1 MDDIDFEELTGAL
14 RKIVDAFEE
23 EIAPY
28 AVSLCQKLSQ
38 AYVRC
43 IAQKGENKED
53 VDCEIGLT
61 ADGLFSAIRKVL
73 NSISGKFPELY
84 PQLEVILE

>member
-14 RKIVDAFEE
+14 KVIVEAFED

-43 IAQKGENKED
+43 IA
-53 VDCEIGLT
+53 
-61 ADGLFSAIRKVL
+61 
-73 NSISGKFPELY
+73 
-84 PQLEVILE
+84 